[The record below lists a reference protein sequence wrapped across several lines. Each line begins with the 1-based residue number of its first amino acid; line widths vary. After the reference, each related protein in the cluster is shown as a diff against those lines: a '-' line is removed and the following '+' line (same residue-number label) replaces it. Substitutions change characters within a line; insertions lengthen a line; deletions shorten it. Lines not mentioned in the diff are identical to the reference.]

1 MRATR
6 LNTIKKNK
14 FCNVHSNYIY
24 YTSFR
29 EDYIYN
35 HTDKTLFHN
44 EIIEKSEKAIQ
55 LLIKKLEEDSGL
67 DLSGFEI
74 RETDS
79 DKIQPTQLH
88 YRKEVTRLTKYVYS
102 QYSKPK
108 YDELIDEVL
117 SFPSTVKTL
126 FDREDKTFEQNT
138 SQIINNYLTIIDKI
152 KKSEITSEFK
162 IKAIKKLSELYCESF
177 NYVE

>member
-14 FCNVHSNYIY
+14 FCNVNSNYIY

-35 HTDKTLFHN
+35 HTDKDLFYN
-44 EIIEKSEKAIQ
+44 EIIEKSERAIE
-55 LLIKKLEEDSGL
+55 LLIKKLENDSGL

-74 RETDS
+74 RSTDS

-88 YRKEVTRLTKYVYS
+88 YRREVTRLTKYVYS

-108 YDELIDEVL
+108 YEELIEEVL
-117 SFPSTVKTL
+117 SFPSTAEII
-126 FDREDKTFEQNT
+126 FEREDKTFEQNT
-138 SQIINNYLTIIDKI
+138 SQVINIYIDITNKI
-152 KKSEITSEFK
+152 KKSEITPEFK
-162 IKAIKKLSELYCESF
+162 LKAIRKLSELYVESF
-177 NYVE
+177 NHIK